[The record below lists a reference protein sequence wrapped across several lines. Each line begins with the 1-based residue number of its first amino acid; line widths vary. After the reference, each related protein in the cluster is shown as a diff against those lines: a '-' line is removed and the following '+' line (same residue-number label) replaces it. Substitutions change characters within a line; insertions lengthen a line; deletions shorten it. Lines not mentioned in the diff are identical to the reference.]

1 MPYEEGFRR
10 GQASSE
16 YLIVSSLTLLIVIPA
31 VFAFFQYSN
40 QKTLQ
45 IEENQIM
52 SLGSRITIDA
62 QKVFNGGQ
70 GTKITLTDRFPAILD
85 TITFVP
91 KSPGP
96 GGEFVIY
103 YEAQQSS
110 VGPLSVGF
118 PVYFDVALNSTGTN
132 WGQGLRNIVFVAQ
145 QNSTGPN
152 LYVNVSIQ

>member
-1 MPYEEGFRR
+1 MQRVSSR

-52 SLGSRITIDA
+52 SLGTRMSIQA
-62 QKVFNGGQ
+62 KNAYFGGQ
-70 GTKITLTDRFPAILD
+70 DTKITLNERFPAIMD
-85 TITFVP
+85 NITFVRYGS
-91 KSPGP
+91 KP

-103 YEAQQSS
+103 YESQQSS
-110 VGPLSVGF
+110 IGPLSVGF
-118 PVYFDVALNSTGTN
+118 PVNVNVYLDTKGTQ
-132 WGQGLRNIVFVAQ
+132 WGQGLRSLVFVTQ
-145 QNSTGPN
+145 
-152 LYVNVSIQ
+152 VNQSDNTLFVNMTVA